1 MFSRHPFRAGALG
14 LALSLGL
21 LAPVLTLPMP
31 AQAQVQVDLRD
42 ADLRSF
48 VEIVS
53 TATGRNFVVDPAV
66 RGTVTVL
73 APQELSPADLYE
85 VFLDVLELNRLTILE
100 GDGADRIVPM
110 NVARELSTPSRR
122 PVSGDFETRVIEVN
136 NTPLEEIIEVVRPL
150 LPAEAILTPV
160 PRSNLL
166 ILSDRGKNHAR
177 IADLIARL
185 DQPREQ
191 PIEMIRLRN
200 ADAGEVLNVITGMD
214 IVPPGAAVTVDR
226 RSNALVVS
234 GPPSLRQQ
242 LRVLAGRLDTQRD
255 NIVSTAVEL
264 NYADAATL
272 AGVVVQ
278 AITSQTPDE
287 PGQGS
292 PIRIIPEAQTNTL
305 LITAPQDRVDDI
317 VNMIHFLDRRP
328 KQVLVEAV
336 IFEMSVEGFSDLSA
350 QFGAVLNNA
359 IIGGVEFSLAGRPSL
374 TNLVSSVVGNTPISP
389 GSGGSIG
396 VSAGDSSDG
405 IVGLISA
412 IASSTSTRLLSTP
425 SIMTLNNQEAEI
437 VVAQNVPFVT
447 GSFSSAGDTGNP
459 ENPFQTIER
468 QDVGLTLKVLPQI
481 NADQTVKMSIE
492 QEVSRLTNQASSAG
506 GEITAR
512 RALTTNVLV
521 HDGNVIML
529 GGLLENGSGSQSQ
542 RVPGLSKLPLVG
554 GLFRGKNAS
563 KEQRVL
569 LILLR
574 PQVVNNDAEA
584 RRLTRQLAREARAA
598 SLAIS
603 PKDDQQYPPTRAVGL
618 PFDGA
623 DLNQPFDAGFV
634 DDIAQQRNF
643 PPLPSRLRF
652 E

>member
-287 PGQGS
+287 PGQE
-292 PIRIIPEAQTNTL
+292 R
-305 LITAPQDRVDDI
+305 
-317 VNMIHFLDRRP
+317 
-328 KQVLVEAV
+328 
-336 IFEMSVEGFSDLSA
+336 
-350 QFGAVLNNA
+350 
-359 IIGGVEFSLAGRPSL
+359 
-374 TNLVSSVVGNTPISP
+374 
-389 GSGGSIG
+389 
-396 VSAGDSSDG
+396 
-405 IVGLISA
+405 
-412 IASSTSTRLLSTP
+412 
-425 SIMTLNNQEAEI
+425 
-437 VVAQNVPFVT
+437 
-447 GSFSSAGDTGNP
+447 
-459 ENPFQTIER
+459 ENPF
-468 QDVGLTLKVLPQI
+468 
-481 NADQTVKMSIE
+481 
-492 QEVSRLTNQASSAG
+492 
-506 GEITAR
+506 
-512 RALTTNVLV
+512 NVLAQ
-521 HDGNVIML
+521 L
-529 GGLLENGSGSQSQ
+529 K
-542 RVPGLSKLPLVG
+542 PGK
-554 GLFRGKNAS
+554 
-563 KEQRVL
+563 
-569 LILLR
+569 
-574 PQVVNNDAEA
+574 DA
-584 RRLTRQLAREARAA
+584 
-598 SLAIS
+598 
-603 PKDDQQYPPTRAVGL
+603 
-618 PFDGA
+618 
-623 DLNQPFDAGFV
+623 
-634 DDIAQQRNF
+634 
-643 PPLPSRLRF
+643 
-652 E
+652 